1 MFCPNC
7 GKAGVEGMKFCPQC
21 GQKLM
26 ENIEIPKWVEGQLLE
41 GEKVIS
47 RLSHGMADYYA
58 TDKRL
63 LRFTGKSNCRAL
75 EYGKMSITFVRYGLG
90 WSIFR
95 TFAVIFGL
103 LCIGLGILGFV
114 GPTFYS
120 GTTIYH
126 TQAPFEYVL
135 LFWGIGLF
143 CILVPLNSR
152 YGYYQIKGVGIF
164 TQDLKKWQI
173 VRNRWGAGNIDRFVK
188 IVKEGSGRVNERIK

>member
-1 MFCPNC
+1 
-7 GKAGVEGMKFCPQC
+7 
-21 GQKLM
+21 M
-26 ENIEIPKWVEGQLLE
+26 ESIEIPKWVEGQLLE

-95 TFAVIFGL
+95 TFSVIFGS
-103 LCIGLGILGFV
+103 LCIGFGILGFI
-114 GPTFYS
+114 GPTTHS
-120 GTTIYH
+120 GTTVMH
-126 TQAPFEYVL
+126 WGAPFEYVL
-135 LFWGIGLF
+135 LLWGVGLF
-143 CILVPLNSR
+143 CILLPLNSR
-152 YGYYQIKGVGIF
+152 YAYYQIKGAGLY

-173 VRNRWGAGNIDRFVK
+173 VRNRWGAGNVDRFAD
-188 IVKEGSGRVNERIK
+188 IVKERSGRTNERIR